1 MENKTILTYL
11 SSLSSKLRLPDE
23 ERQKIETS
31 VKAIK
36 DKLVVCFFDDGLK
49 EVKPFGSF
57 DRETLLS
64 RKVDS
69 ESDVDILIVF
79 DEKKWEPQT
88 YLNKLK
94 QFANDN
100 YSRSDNYQDHP
111 TIAIELTAIKF
122 ELTPCIFKE
131 ETFWDNEKY
140 LIPKKQSGDIQWIR
154 TEPDQLKD
162 KISEFK
168 KTKETLLDLIHLFK
182 YWNIT
187 NGKLY
192 STFKLEKFVID
203 YFDYEENLDYNFFRI
218 IDKLNY
224 LDNEGTQTDLNK
236 STQAHKNKIEVLLDN
251 EMEEYAMMELKKIVP
266 ELE

>member
-1 MENKTILTYL
+1 M
-11 SSLSSKLRLPDE
+11 
-23 ERQKIETS
+23 
-31 VKAIK
+31 
-36 DKLVVCFFDDGLK
+36 
-49 EVKPFGSF
+49 
-57 DRETLLS
+57 
-64 RKVDS
+64 
-69 ESDVDILIVF
+69 
-79 DEKKWEPQT
+79 
-88 YLNKLK
+88 
-94 QFANDN
+94 
-100 YSRSDNYQDHP
+100 
-111 TIAIELTAIKF
+111 
-122 ELTPCIFKE
+122 
-131 ETFWDNEKY
+131 
-140 LIPKKQSGDIQWIR
+140 
-154 TEPDQLKD
+154 
-162 KISEFK
+162 
-168 KTKETLLDLIHLFK
+168 FK